1 MPSHILTLNDRIL
14 ELRYSHLT
22 VHMFPESGEQQKK
35 LALLSLSG
43 AIGNVLGL

>member
-1 MPSHILTLNDRIL
+1 MLTPRH
-14 ELRYSHLT
+14 SHLT
-22 VHMFPESGEQQKK
+22 VHMFPEADEQQKK